1 MLNSLGRLHGEMEAE
16 DWCPDIRFVHVD
28 GPAVGINISE
38 VTQKIIW
45 CGFTEKVQELLA
57 FVKR

>member
-1 MLNSLGRLHGEMEAE
+1 MEAE

-38 VTQKIIW
+38 VTQ
-45 CGFTEKVQELLA
+45 E
-57 FVKR
+57 